1 MENKIPQL
9 EQGFVR
15 IANGIAKQLA
25 KTYMSS
31 YESQILWCLFVK
43 TYGFNKKE
51 DWISNSQFV
60 EATGIYKSH
69 ISRTIKKLIQ
79 RKIVTQTG
87 NKIAFQKD
95 SRLWCELPK
104 QVTVTQTGNAVTHLG
119 QKVTQM
125 GQKLPK
131 QADTID
137 NIQKTLTKDTLQKT
151 IISKDITKSSFGNQ
165 DINFLIRHLK
175 EKLQLPILDETEK
188 VNRRYCWLAMKK
200 FGGVDKIK
208 LLIEATA
215 QNQFWS
221 TKITSFKS
229 LYYKGVNIIS
239 SNRDFKS
246 STLKL

>member
-15 IANGIAKQLA
+15 NANGIAKQLA

-137 NIQKTLTKDTLQKT
+137 NIQKTLTKDTLQK
-151 IISKDITKSSFGNQ
+151 KYSSIKNLDEQ
-165 DINFLIRHLK
+165 TLK
-175 EKLQLPILDETEK
+175 EIADKYKVPLSFVKSKLDDMTNWMKAKGKTYKDYKHALMNWVKTDALKIIQKERQTVNKFK
-188 VNRRYCWLAMKK
+188 VA
-200 FGGVDKIK
+200 VVK
-208 LLIEATA
+208 L
-215 QNQFWS
+215 
-221 TKITSFKS
+221 
-229 LYYKGVNIIS
+229 
-239 SNRDFKS
+239 
-246 STLKL
+246 

>member
-1 MENKIPQL
+1 MGSPQL
-9 EQGFVR
+9 EDGFIR
-15 IANGIAKQLA
+15 IANGIAKELA

-31 YESQILWCLFVK
+31 YESQILWCLFIK

-69 ISRTIKKLIQ
+69 VSRTIKKLVE

-104 QVTVTQTGNAVTHLG
+104 QVTVTQTGNPVTHSG

-131 QADTID
+131 QADTIY
-137 NIQKTLTKDTLQKT
+137 NIQKTLTKDTLQKKYA
-151 IISKDITKSSFGNQ
+151 SLKDIDNSVIEEISIKYKVPVSFVKSKLDDMINWMESKGKKYRNYKAALSYWVKTDALKIITKQRQN
-165 DINFLIRHLK
+165 INSYK
-175 EKLQLPILDETEK
+175 PTEI
-188 VNRRYCWLAMKK
+188 
-200 FGGVDKIK
+200 KI
-208 LLIEATA
+208 
-215 QNQFWS
+215 
-221 TKITSFKS
+221 
-229 LYYKGVNIIS
+229 
-239 SNRDFKS
+239 
-246 STLKL
+246 